1 MKKVDEAIAA
11 VERGDREEAGN
22 ELMEVAR
29 TIDEKLDGDS
39 EGEAIAAL
47 EELAELLGFEVQ
59 RRDGGDD
66 DGDDD

>member
-22 ELMEVAR
+22 KLMEVAR
-29 TIDEKLDGDS
+29 TIDEKLDGDR

-47 EELAELLGFEVQ
+47 ERLAELLGFEVQ
-59 RRDGGDD
+59 RGDGGDD
-66 DGDDD
+66 DGDD